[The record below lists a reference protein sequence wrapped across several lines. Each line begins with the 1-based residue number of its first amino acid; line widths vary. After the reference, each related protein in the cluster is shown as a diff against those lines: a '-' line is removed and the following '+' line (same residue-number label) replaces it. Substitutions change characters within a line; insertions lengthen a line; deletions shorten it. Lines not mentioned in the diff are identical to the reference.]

1 MSSSLEKFLYKIITV
16 QFFVNLALH
25 RIIDTLIYKMFLPY
39 AANLVDLD
47 YFQYSRELII
57 SFVVILVAYFF
68 YN

>member
-16 QFFVNLALH
+16 QFFINLALH

-39 AANLVDLD
+39 VANLVDLD

-57 SFVVILVAYFF
+57 SVAVIVLAYFF
-68 YN
+68 YD